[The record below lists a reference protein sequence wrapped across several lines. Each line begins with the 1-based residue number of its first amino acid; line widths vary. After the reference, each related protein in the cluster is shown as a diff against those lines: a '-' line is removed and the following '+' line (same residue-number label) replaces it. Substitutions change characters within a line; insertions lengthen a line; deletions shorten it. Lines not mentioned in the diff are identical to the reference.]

1 MPLARHALIVS
12 AAAVS
17 LVAPLAVPS
26 GLAPKC
32 VKTTK
37 ADASWMGRN
46 HYI

>member
-17 LVAPLAVPS
+17 LVAPWRFPS
-26 GLAPKC
+26 GLVPKC

-37 ADASWMGRN
+37 AGASWMERN